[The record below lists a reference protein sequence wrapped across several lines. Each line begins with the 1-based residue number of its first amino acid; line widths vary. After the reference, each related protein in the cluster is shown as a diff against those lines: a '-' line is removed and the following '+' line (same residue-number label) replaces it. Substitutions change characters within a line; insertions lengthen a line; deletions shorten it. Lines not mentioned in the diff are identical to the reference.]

1 MIRIFLFPWRL
12 YEESAATITLNGEI
26 LIYIFLKMDSK
37 KNLTTVT
44 LTVEHCPGVP
54 HQLQKD
60 RKRDLSKGRE
70 ELKLTVCKNKKH
82 IWKKFDR
89 VYDIS

>member
-1 MIRIFLFPWRL
+1 MIRIVLIPWRL

-26 LIYIFLKMDSK
+26 LICISLKTDTK

-54 HQLQKD
+54 HRLHKD

-70 ELKLTVCKNKKH
+70 EIKLTACKNKKRT
-82 IWKKFDR
+82 WKKID
-89 VYDIS
+89 SL

>member
-26 LIYIFLKMDSK
+26 LICISLKMDTK

-44 LTVEHCPGVP
+44 LIVEQCPGVP
-54 HQLQKD
+54 HQLCKD
-60 RKRDLSKGRE
+60 RKGDLSKRRE
-70 ELKLTVCKNKKH
+70 ELKLSLQK
-82 IWKKFDR
+82 
-89 VYDIS
+89 